1 LGDGELG
8 GDEMGLRGASL
19 AIALVALAGLGGGVA
34 SAVPASASAHSDPTF
49 KIDFIVKAT
58 THIAKLNQNITV
70 PPGKFVGVLDLVTGN
85 LVGNLTLPPAQ
96 TTVSLAGI
104 GLATAGFAVA
114 PVGPVKGHV
123 DLSKLTLSA
132 TSVFNAKIP
141 YIHPLGLPIN
151 LVGSSCETAKPISI
165 TFTGKVN
172 FSGSTFSSSYTIP
185 NFQNCGL
192 TTPAINLLIPGPGNT
207 FTAKFS
213 PAPA

>member
-1 LGDGELG
+1 
-8 GDEMGLRGASL
+8 MGLRRTTA
-19 AIALVALAGLGGGVA
+19 AVALVPLTLGGLAAGVA
-34 SAVPASASAHSDPTF
+34 SAAPASAAAHGDPTF
-49 KIDFIVKAT
+49 SINYIVKAT
-58 THIAKLNQNITV
+58 THIAKLNQNISV
-70 PPGKFVGVLDLVTGN
+70 PPGKFVGTIDLVTGN
-85 LVGNLTLPPAQ
+85 LVGSLTLPPAQ
-96 TTVSLAGI
+96 TTVSLLGI

-123 DLSKLTLSA
+123 DLSKLTLTA

-151 LVGSSCETAKPISI
+151 LVGSSCQTATPISI
-165 TFTGKVN
+165 TFSGKVN

-185 NFQNCGL
+185 DFQNCGL

-213 PAPA
+213 PPPPPK